1 MRPGIHYPDK
11 SDVSDLTHSVNNL
24 KISDAGQSVP
34 EYNTV
39 LSMTGVSIKI
49 YHVGIYTYVCMF
61 FYFFIKFQII
71 HNTFIIIHHH

>member
-49 YHVGIYTYVCMF
+49 
-61 FYFFIKFQII
+61 
-71 HNTFIIIHHH
+71 